1 MNLAEQES
9 LVNRIMDLE
18 EERKTLQAKFDDLKT
33 LTEESVTDAL
43 IEVNYFVH
51 FDQAFLSLGPSF
63 LSSLAFFV
71 SPIAHR
77 HFVAKTEILSNSILS
92 KVFEIQDLRDQLR
105 AAYLS
110 NFAR

>member
-18 EERKTLQAKFDDLKT
+18 EEKKVLRAKFDDLNT
-33 LTEESVTDAL
+33 LIAESVTDAL
-43 IEVNYFVH
+43 SEVNCFVR

-77 HFVAKTEILSNSILS
+77 HFVAKTEILADLIIA
-92 KVFEIQDLRDQLR
+92 KIFEIQDLRNQLR
-105 AAYLS
+105 AARLS